1 MHLLLIPI
9 LGLVLGIGGA
19 VGFTVGYRNKQTVV
33 SSMMELGYVMTE
45 CDLTSDRTNKRIVF
59 EKPVTQSAYSFDS
72 YFQKFDYYFQNINNY
87 RQSIC
92 FIKDYRKGITDWSV
106 SKTIRYV
113 PDEDKFCNSHI
124 LTEIPL
130 KKDKEEFH
138 KVIMVSGYING
149 DELKAIDKVIKILK
163 KQEESG
169 DFIEDGL
176 QRLPY

>member
-1 MHLLLIPI
+1 MYLLLIPI

-19 VGFTVGYRNKQTVV
+19 VGFAVGYRNKQTIV
-33 SSMMELGYVMTE
+33 SPMIELGYVMTE
-45 CDLTSDRTNKRIVF
+45 CDLTNSRTNKRIVF
-59 EKPVTQSAYSFDS
+59 EKPVTQSAYSFD
-72 YFQKFDYYFQNINNY
+72 YYFSNINNY

-113 PDEDKFCNSHI
+113 PDEDKFYNSHI
-124 LTEIPL
+124 LTEIPR
-130 KKDKEEFH
+130 KKDREEFH

-149 DELKAIDKVIKILK
+149 DELKAIDKVIKLLK

>member
-1 MHLLLIPI
+1 MYLLLIPI

-19 VGFTVGYRNKQTVV
+19 VGFTVGYRNKQTIV
-33 SSMMELGYVMTE
+33 SPMIELGYVMTE
-45 CDLTSDRTNKRIVF
+45 CDLTNGRTNKRIVF
-59 EKPVTQSAYSFDS
+59 EKPVTQSAYSFD
-72 YFQKFDYYFQNINNY
+72 YYFSNINNY

-92 FIKDYRKGITDWSV
+92 FIKDYRKGITEWSV

-113 PDEDKFCNSHI
+113 PDEDKFYNSHV

-130 KKDKEEFH
+130 KKDREEFH

>member
-1 MHLLLIPI
+1 MYLLLIPV
-9 LGLVLGIGGA
+9 LGLVLGVGGA

-33 SSMMELGYVMTE
+33 SPMMELGYVMTE
-45 CDLTSDRTNKRIVF
+45 CDLTSGRTNKRIVF
-59 EKPVTQSAYSFDS
+59 EKPVTQSAYS
-72 YFQKFDYYFQNINNY
+72 FDYYFQNINNY

-113 PDEDKFCNSHI
+113 PDEDKFYNSHV
-124 LTEIPL
+124 LTKIPS
-130 KKDKEEFH
+130 KKDREEFH

-149 DELKAIDKVIKILK
+149 DELKAIDKVIKLLK

>member
-1 MHLLLIPI
+1 MYLLLIPI

-19 VGFTVGYRNKQTVV
+19 VGFTVGYRNKQTIV
-33 SSMMELGYVMTE
+33 SPMIELGYVMTE
-45 CDLTSDRTNKRIVF
+45 CDLTNGRTNKRIVF
-59 EKPVTQSAYSFDS
+59 EKPVTQSAYSFD
-72 YFQKFDYYFQNINNY
+72 YYFSNINNY

-92 FIKDYRKGITDWSV
+92 FIKDYRKGITEWSV

-113 PDEDKFCNSHI
+113 PDEDKFYNSHV

-130 KKDKEEFH
+130 KKDREEFH

-149 DELKAIDKVIKILK
+149 DELKAIDKVIKLLK

>member
-1 MHLLLIPI
+1 MYLLLIPI

-19 VGFTVGYRNKQTVV
+19 VGFTVGYRNKQTIV
-33 SSMMELGYVMTE
+33 SPMIELGYVMTE
-45 CDLTSDRTNKRIVF
+45 CDLTGGLTSSKRVVF
-59 EKPVTQSAYSFDS
+59 EKLVSQSAFS
-72 YFQKFDYYFQNINNY
+72 FDYYVSNVSNY

-92 FIKDYRKGITDWSV
+92 IIKDYRKGITDWSV

-113 PDEDKFCNSHI
+113 PDEDKFYNSHM

-130 KKDKEEFH
+130 KKDREEFH
-138 KVIMVSGYING
+138 KVLMVSGYINR

-163 KQEESG
+163 KKEETEEL
-169 DFIEDGL
+169 INDGL

>member
-1 MHLLLIPI
+1 MYLLLIPI

-19 VGFTVGYRNKQTVV
+19 IGFTVGYRNKQTIV
-33 SSMMELGYVMTE
+33 SPMIELGYVMTE
-45 CDLTSDRTNKRIVF
+45 CDLTNGRTNKRIVF
-59 EKPVTQSAYSFDS
+59 EKPVTQSAYSFD
-72 YFQKFDYYFQNINNY
+72 YYFSNINNY

-113 PDEDKFCNSHI
+113 PDEDKFYNSHI
-124 LTEIPL
+124 LTEIPR
-130 KKDKEEFH
+130 KKDREEFH

-149 DELKAIDKVIKILK
+149 DELKAIDKVIKLLK

>member
-1 MHLLLIPI
+1 MYLLLIPI

-19 VGFTVGYRNKQTVV
+19 IGFTVGYRNKQTVV
-33 SSMMELGYVMTE
+33 SPMIELGYVMTE
-45 CDLTSDRTNKRIVF
+45 CDLTSGRTNKRIVF
-59 EKPVTQSAYSFDS
+59 EKPVTQSAYSFD
-72 YFQKFDYYFQNINNY
+72 YYFSNINNY

-106 SKTIRYV
+106 SKTIRYI
-113 PDEDKFCNSHI
+113 PGEDKFYNSHV

-130 KKDKEEFH
+130 KKDREEFH
-138 KVIMVSGYING
+138 KVIMVSGYINRE
-149 DELKAIDKVIKILK
+149 ELKAIDKVIKILK

>member
-1 MHLLLIPI
+1 MYLLLIPI

-19 VGFTVGYRNKQTVV
+19 VGFTVGYRNKQTIV
-33 SSMMELGYVMTE
+33 SPMIELGYVMTE
-45 CDLTSDRTNKRIVF
+45 CDLTNGRTNKRIVF
-59 EKPVTQSAYSFDS
+59 EKPVTQSAYSFD
-72 YFQKFDYYFQNINNY
+72 YYFSNINNY

-113 PDEDKFCNSHI
+113 PDEDKFYNSHV

-130 KKDKEEFH
+130 KKDREEFH

-149 DELKAIDKVIKILK
+149 DELKAIDKVIKLLK

-169 DFIEDGL
+169 DFIEDAL

>member
-1 MHLLLIPI
+1 MYLLLIPI

-19 VGFTVGYRNKQTVV
+19 VGFTVGYRNKQTIV
-33 SSMMELGYVMTE
+33 SPMIELGYVMTE
-45 CDLTSDRTNKRIVF
+45 CDLTNSRTNKRIVF
-59 EKPVTQSAYSFDS
+59 EKPVTQSAYSFD
-72 YFQKFDYYFQNINNY
+72 YYFSNINNY

-113 PDEDKFCNSHI
+113 PDEDKFYNSHV

-130 KKDKEEFH
+130 KKDREEFH

-149 DELKAIDKVIKILK
+149 DELKAIDKVIKLLK

>member
-1 MHLLLIPI
+1 MYLLLIPI

-33 SSMMELGYVMTE
+33 SPMMELGYVMTE
-45 CDLTSDRTNKRIVF
+45 CDLTSGRTNKRIVF
-59 EKPVTQSAYSFDS
+59 EKPVTQSAYS
-72 YFQKFDYYFQNINNY
+72 FDYYFQNINNY

-113 PDEDKFCNSHI
+113 PDEDKFYNSHI
-124 LTEIPL
+124 LTKIPL

-138 KVIMVSGYING
+138 KVIMVSGYINR

>member
-1 MHLLLIPI
+1 MYLLLIPI

-19 VGFTVGYRNKQTVV
+19 VGFTVGYRNKQTIV
-33 SSMMELGYVMTE
+33 SPMMELGYVMTE
-45 CDLTSDRTNKRIVF
+45 CDLTSGRTNKRIVF
-59 EKPVTQSAYSFDS
+59 EKPVTQSAYSFD
-72 YFQKFDYYFQNINNY
+72 YYFSNINNY

-113 PDEDKFCNSHI
+113 PDEDKFYNSHV

-130 KKDKEEFH
+130 KKDREEFH

-149 DELKAIDKVIKILK
+149 DELKAIDKVIKLLK
-163 KQEESG
+163 KQEDSG

>member
-1 MHLLLIPI
+1 MYLLLIPI

-19 VGFTVGYRNKQTVV
+19 VGFTVGYRNKQTIV
-33 SSMMELGYVMTE
+33 SPMIELGYVMTE
-45 CDLTSDRTNKRIVF
+45 CDLTNGRTNKRIVF
-59 EKPVTQSAYSFDS
+59 EKPVTQSAYSFD
-72 YFQKFDYYFQNINNY
+72 YYFSNINNY

-113 PDEDKFCNSHI
+113 PDEDKFYNSHI

-149 DELKAIDKVIKILK
+149 DELKAIDKVIKLLK